1 MAKID
6 VTLPEDAPDLS
17 EWTGGPPLI
26 AVPGND
32 REDSDYR
39 LGSREYDWHSHARGQ
54 LLCVET
60 GLIQIR
66 TPRGAWVLPPHRAGW
81 IPPGVPH
88 RVSVSGALTGWS
100 LLLSPDWSRTLNPQ
114 PQVLAITELMRAA
127 VRRAVTWTDYAQWR
141 PEQERIAA
149 VLLDELRQ
157 APQQALC
164 LPIPEHPRLAELA
177 HRLLTEPAGK
187 HALADCADAAAMSP
201 RTLRRHIQAQTGMS
215 FGQWRQQAM
224 LIRGMEMLARG
235 VAVAVVADDLG
246 YASPSNFIAM
256 FRRAFGDS
264 PARFFARQEPA

>member
-6 VTLPEDAPDLS
+6 ITPPEDGTDLS
-17 EWTGGPPLI
+17 EWIGGPPLI

-32 REDSDYR
+32 KEDSDYR
-39 LGSREYDWHSHARGQ
+39 LGSREYAWHRHARGQ

-66 TPRGAWVLPPHRAGW
+66 TPCGAWVLPPHRAGW

-88 RVSVSGALTGWS
+88 RVRVSGALTGWS
-100 LLLSPDWSRTLNPQ
+100 LLLNPDWSRTLSPQ
-114 PQVLAITELMRAA
+114 AQVVAITELMRAA
-127 VRRAVTWTDYAQWR
+127 VRRAVTWTDYSSWR

-164 LPIPEHPRLAELA
+164 LPIPEHPRIAELA
-177 HRLLTEPAGK
+177 RRLLTEPAGK

-201 RTLRRHIQAQTGMS
+201 RTLRRHILAHTGMR
-215 FGQWRQQAM
+215 FGQWRQQAL

-235 VAVAVVADDLG
+235 VAVTAVSDELG

-264 PARFFARQEPA
+264 PARFFARQEPN

>member
-1 MAKID
+1 MANIV
-6 VTLPEDAPDLS
+6 VTPPKDGTDLS

-32 REDSDYR
+32 KEDSDYR
-39 LGSREYDWHSHARGQ
+39 LGSREYAWHSHARGQ
-54 LLCVET
+54 LLCVDT

-81 IPPGVPH
+81 IPPGMPH
-88 RVSVSGALTGWS
+88 RVRVSGALTGWS
-100 LLLSPDWSRTLNPQ
+100 LLLSPDWSRMLSPQ
-114 PQVLAITELMRAA
+114 AQVVAITELMRAA
-127 VRRAVTWTDYAQWR
+127 VRRAVTWTDYSSWR

-157 APQQALC
+157 APQEALC
-164 LPIPEHPRLAELA
+164 LPIPEHPRITELA
-177 HRLLTEPAGK
+177 RRLLTEPGGK
-187 HALADCADAAAMSP
+187 YTLADCADAAAMSP
-201 RTLRRHIQAQTGMS
+201 RTLRRHIQAHTGMS
-215 FGQWRQQAM
+215 FGQWRQQAL

-235 VAVAVVADDLG
+235 VAVAAVSDELG

-264 PARFFARQEPA
+264 PARFFARQAPT